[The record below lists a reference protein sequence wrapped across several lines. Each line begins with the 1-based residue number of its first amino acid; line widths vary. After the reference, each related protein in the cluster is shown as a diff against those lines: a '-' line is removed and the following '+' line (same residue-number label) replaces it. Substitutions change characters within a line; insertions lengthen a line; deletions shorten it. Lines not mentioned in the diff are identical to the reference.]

1 MTYFE
6 EDEGRSSTEVI
17 QDKVK
22 MRHLDYTGEI
32 LQAWTIL
39 AKITPIGYYY
49 KVRCKC
55 DREFVR
61 NITTILKGRSSQ
73 CYVCSRKTTWFYK
86 R

>member
-1 MTYFE
+1 MDSNFE
-6 EDEGRSSTEVI
+6 EEEYIPV
-17 QDKVK
+17 KVEI
-22 MRHLDYTGEI
+22 RDQDYTGQI
-32 LQAWTIL
+32 LQSWTVIQKL
-39 AKITPIGYYY
+39 NEIGYYY

-55 DREFVR
+55 QREFVR